1 MSYLKDQ
8 LEGFVPKE
16 QQKEILKEVTKGSTL
31 LKLSKVEPMKSDRK
45 SIPVLTEGPGAY
57 WVGEGERIQTS
68 NAQWIHPELV
78 AKKIAVIMPVTKE
91 KLSDT
96 VIDVFKEITPE
107 IAKAFY
113 LTIDGAGLFGI
124 NSPFAKSLFGVAE
137 ASENL
142 VVNGTGE
149 SFDIDVSNAMALVEE
164 AGHDVT
170 GYVGHRGIKNTLRTL
185 RDTNGNQIYVPG
197 VTQNELYGST
207 VEFASKG
214 GFDKTKADLIMGNF
228 DYSLVGIREGIKYEI
243 LKEATL
249 HSQTMPDGKP
259 LSLAENDMI
268 AIKATMRLGFLPIK
282 EDAFAAITPK
292 TTTQG

>member
-292 TTTQG
+292 ATTQG

>member
-1 MSYLKDQ
+1 MAFLKDE
-8 LEGFVPKE
+8 LEGFVPTE
-16 QQKEILKEVTKGSTL
+16 QQKEIMKEITLGSTL
-31 LKLSKVEPMKSDRK
+31 LKLSKVEPMKSDK
-45 SIPVLTEGPGAY
+45 KTIPVLTEGPGAY
-57 WVGEGERIQTS
+57 WVGEGDRIQTS
-68 NAQWIHPELV
+68 SAQWIHPEIE
-78 AKKIAVIMPVTKE
+78 AKKIAVIVPVTKE

-292 TTTQG
+292 ATTQG